1 MYRTPAVLALLLMV
15 AACGPPSTEPGE
27 RAAAPASLD
36 TDAATETDTTT
47 TGTDTATTT
56 TEPVGDDTTSR
67 GGGTIG
73 SGT

>member
-15 AACGPPSTEPGE
+15 AACGPASTEPARE
-27 RAAAPASLD
+27 SAAAPASLD
-36 TDAATETDTTT
+36 TDPAATETDTTS
-47 TGTDTATTT
+47 TGTKTTD
-56 TEPVGDDTTSR
+56 GDTTSR